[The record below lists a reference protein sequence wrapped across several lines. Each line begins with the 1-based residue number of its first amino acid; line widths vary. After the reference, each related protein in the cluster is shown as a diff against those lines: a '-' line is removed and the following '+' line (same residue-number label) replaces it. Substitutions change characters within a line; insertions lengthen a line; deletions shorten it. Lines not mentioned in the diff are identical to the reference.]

1 MAAEIDLL
9 RIRAEGASAIVENQF
24 DIQDPDEIY
33 TESLIAKDFRYVR
46 SASLGKRDRP
56 KIVK

>member
-1 MAAEIDLL
+1 MAELDLL
-9 RIRAEGASAIVENQF
+9 KIRAEGASAIVENQF

-33 TESLIAKDFRYVR
+33 TESLIAKDYRYVR

-56 KIVK
+56 KLAK